1 MDTSS
6 LWSVF
11 KRDLD
16 YARRLDGREDT
27 EGEMPTIPRQEA
39 EEQYRRR
46 TRLSG
51 LLIGMAGMSA
61 LMQKEA

>member
-1 MDTSS
+1 
-6 LWSVF
+6 
-11 KRDLD
+11 
-16 YARRLDGREDT
+16 
-27 EGEMPTIPRQEA
+27 MPTIPRQEA